1 MRPEALKVLRTGT
14 VIPAF
19 PLTLTEDGSFD
30 ERRQRALIRYYLDA
44 GVGGLAVAVHT
55 TQFAI
60 RNPKIGL
67 FRPILRIAKEETDR
81 FEART
86 GKTILRVAGCCGPT
100 AQAVSEAEFAKSE
113 GYDAVLL
120 SAGGLADWSIDQLIS
135 RTAEVGE
142 IMPVVGFYLQPS
154 VGGRVLPFE
163 YWQKL
168 CELKSVVAIKAAPF
182 NRYQTLDVVRAVAM
196 SSRPD
201 EVTLYTGNDDN
212 IVLDLLTKYRFTKE
226 DGTVVEKGF
235 DGGLLG
241 HWSMWTKTVV
251 DMFGMLR
258 AAAASEEIPT
268 SLLTLGIEI
277 TDCNAAFFDAANQ
290 FAGCIPGVH
299 EVLRRQGLMTCTRC
313 LNPDE
318 VLSPGQADEITRV
331 YRMYPHL
338 NDDKFVREH
347 LESWLAD

>member
-1 MRPEALKVLRTGT
+1 MREKALALLRAGT

-19 PLTLTEDGSFD
+19 PLTLNADRSFN

-60 RNPKIGL
+60 RDPKIGL
-67 FRPILRIAKEETDR
+67 FKPILHIAREEADA

-86 GKTILRVAGCCGPT
+86 GKTILRIAGACGPT
-100 AQAVSEAEFAKSE
+100 AQAVAEAEYAKSE

-120 SAGGLADWSIDQLIS
+120 STGGLNDYTVDQLIG
-135 RTAEVGE
+135 RAEQVGRV
-142 IMPVVGFYLQPS
+142 MPIVGFYLQPS
-154 VGGRVLPFE
+154 VGGRVLPYE
-163 YWQKL
+163 YWARL
-168 CELKSVVAIKAAPF
+168 CEIPAVIAIKAAPF
-182 NRYQTLDVVRAVAM
+182 NRYQTLDVVRAAAM

-201 EVTLYTGNDDN
+201 EITLYTGNDDN
-212 IVLDLLTKYRFTKE
+212 IVADLLTTYRFTMP
-226 DGTVVEKGF
+226 DGSVREKRF

-251 DMFGMLR
+251 DMFGMLK
-258 AAAASEEIPT
+258 AAQASEEMPT
-268 SLLTLGIEI
+268 SLLTLAAEI
-277 TDCNAAFFDAANQ
+277 TDCNAAFFDAANR

-299 EVLRRQGLMTCTRC
+299 EVLRRQGLMEGIWC
-313 LNPDE
+313 LDPE
-318 VLSPGQADEITRV
+318 ETLSPGQAEEIDRV

-338 NDDKFVREH
+338 NDDRFVADN
-347 LESWLAD
+347 LDKWLNG